1 MVRDASNLSK
11 FVCERNI
18 ERYEKL
24 LKSHLTDMER
34 DFIER
39 RLSEKGKLFSR
50 NKLFSQLHYGNCR
63 LCSSA
68 GLCKSSDTR
77 FSNASSQHCSTFRF
91 TC

>member
-1 MVRDASNLSK
+1 MVRVLSKFK

-39 RLSEKGKLFSR
+39 RLGEERQALQ
-50 NKLFSQLHYGNCR
+50 SQQALLNVRSHGE
-63 LCSSA
+63 
-68 GLCKSSDTR
+68 
-77 FSNASSQHCSTFRF
+77 
-91 TC
+91 

>member
-1 MVRDASNLSK
+1 MVRVLSKFK

-39 RLSEKGKLFSR
+39 RLSEERQALQSQQALFSTFDLTV
-50 NKLFSQLHYGNCR
+50 NK
-63 LCSSA
+63 
-68 GLCKSSDTR
+68 
-77 FSNASSQHCSTFRF
+77 
-91 TC
+91 

>member
-1 MVRDASNLSK
+1 MVRVLSKFK

-39 RLSEKGKLFSR
+39 RLSEERQALQ
-50 NKLFSQLHYGNCR
+50 SQQALLNVRSHG
-63 LCSSA
+63 
-68 GLCKSSDTR
+68 
-77 FSNASSQHCSTFRF
+77 Q
-91 TC
+91 

>member
-1 MVRDASNLSK
+1 MVRVLSKFK

-39 RLSEKGKLFSR
+39 RLSEERQALSR
-50 NKLFSQLHYGNCR
+50 NKLFS
-63 LCSSA
+63 
-68 GLCKSSDTR
+68 
-77 FSNASSQHCSTFRF
+77 TFDL
-91 TC
+91 TVNK

>member
-1 MVRDASNLSK
+1 MVRVLSKFK

-39 RLSEKGKLFSR
+39 RLSEERQALRSQQTLFS
-50 NKLFSQLHYGNCR
+50 
-63 LCSSA
+63 
-68 GLCKSSDTR
+68 
-77 FSNASSQHCSTFRF
+77 TFDRAA
-91 TC
+91 TK